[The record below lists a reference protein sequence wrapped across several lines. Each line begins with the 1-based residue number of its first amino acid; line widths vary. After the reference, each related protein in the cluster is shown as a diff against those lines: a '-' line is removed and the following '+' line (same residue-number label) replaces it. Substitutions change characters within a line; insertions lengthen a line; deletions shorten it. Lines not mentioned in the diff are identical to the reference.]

1 MEKSKTAGW
10 CHGFDPRNS
19 LIHLFIMNSLKDY
32 EFGGREVTPV
42 NLLLLLSEMEG
53 TYQHLKYMGFKE
65 EMDIIDLMKK
75 RFYKMYFQLKK
86 QQRLINSAVE

>member
-32 EFGGREVTPV
+32 EFGGREVTPI

>member
-1 MEKSKTAGW
+1 
-10 CHGFDPRNS
+10 
-19 LIHLFIMNSLKDY
+19 MNSLKDY
-32 EFGGREVTPV
+32 EFGGREVTPI

-75 RFYKMYFQLKK
+75 RFYKM
-86 QQRLINSAVE
+86 